1 MDSSITNSQN
11 IPITYKAEVER
22 KLIHLLSLL
31 IPIIYSFVNDKVIGV
46 SIMIPIMLITL
57 TINYFTNK
65 EGKLRVLLLKMYGDM
80 LREHETKP
88 KWYMLNGASYVL
100 IAATLC
106 LAIFPINIFLVAFSV
121 LVISDTCAALMG
133 RKFGK
138 KKLFGNKTIVG
149 TLSFFFSGSFVAL
162 FVVLTRTIEPIG
174 FLFFVIGVLFGTI
187 GELFSNYISIDDNFI
202 VPILTGGVAWLLF
215 TMFSIPIF

>member
-11 IPITYKAEVER
+11 ISISYKAEVER

-31 IPIIYSFVNDKVIGV
+31 IPIIYSFVNDRIIGL
-46 SIMIPIMLITL
+46 SIMVPITL
-57 TINYFTNK
+57 FSLAVNYFTNR
-65 EGKLRVLLLKMYGDM
+65 EGRLRVLLLKMYGDI
-80 LREHETKP
+80 LREHETIP

-138 KKLFGNKTIVG
+138 KKLFGKKTIVG
-149 TLSFFFSGSFVAL
+149 TLSFFFSGSIVAL

-174 FLFFVIGVLFGTI
+174 FLFFVIGVMFGTI

-215 TMFSIPIF
+215 TLFSIPIY